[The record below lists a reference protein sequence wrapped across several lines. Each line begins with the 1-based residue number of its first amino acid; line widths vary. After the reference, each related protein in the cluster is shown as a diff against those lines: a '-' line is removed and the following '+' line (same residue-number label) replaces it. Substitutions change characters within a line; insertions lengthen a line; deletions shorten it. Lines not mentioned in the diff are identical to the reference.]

1 MKSGGIMID
10 YSKYPKQDI
19 LCIDCKSFF
28 ASVECAERGLDPMTA
43 ELAVVSRAESGGGLV
58 LASTPAMKEKYGIK
72 TGSRVFEFPR
82 NHQFILVP
90 PRMALYLERNRQIN
104 TVYQKYAA
112 KEDIHVYSIDE
123 TFIDVGKSHELFGSN
138 YQIARQI
145 QSDVF
150 KTYGVITC
158 VGIGDNLLLS
168 KLALDNSAKKKPPF
182 IAYWGYNRIE
192 QTVWQIKELT
202 DFWSIGRKT
211 KEKLN
216 LFGIYTVKQLAH
228 ADINLLKR
236 QFGVLGEEL
245 WYHAN
250 GIDLSVISER
260 YVARNKH
267 LSVSQILPRD
277 YHDLREVEIVIR
289 EMVDQLST
297 RLRNYNLMAASIV
310 LGVRYS
316 RDSLARGFRKQLK
329 IHSSDSRKALTEHF
343 LKLFYENVMYE
354 PIRSI
359 DVGVGKLKQKQA
371 LQLDLFTPPE
381 KLINQEK
388 LDKVIDRTRRKFGY
402 ASLIKASSL
411 EKGATGIERS
421 QMLGGHNR

>member
-1 MKSGGIMID
+1 MID

-28 ASVECAERGLDPMTA
+28 ASVECAERGLDPFTT
-43 ELAVVSRAESGGGLV
+43 ELAVISRGESNGGLV
-58 LASTPAMKEKYGIK
+58 LASTPVMKEKYGIK
-72 TGSRVFEFPR
+72 TGSRVFEFPL

-90 PRMALYLERNRQIN
+90 PRMGLYLERNQQIN
-104 TVYQKYAA
+104 VIYQKYAA

-123 TFIDVGKSHELFGSN
+123 TFIDVGKSHALFGSN

-150 KTYGVITC
+150 KTYGVVTC
-158 VGIGDNLLLS
+158 VGIGDNMLLA
-168 KLALDNSAKKKPPF
+168 KLALDNSAKKKAPF
-182 IAYWGYNRIE
+182 IAYWGYKRIE
-192 QTVWQIKELT
+192 QTIWQIQELT

-228 ADINLLKR
+228 ADVNLLKR

-250 GIDLSVISER
+250 GIDSAVISER
-260 YVARNKH
+260 YVAKNKNM
-267 LSVSQILPRD
+267 SVSQILPRD
-277 YHDLREVEIVIR
+277 YHNHREVEIVIR

-297 RLRNYNLMAASIV
+297 RLRNYALMAEVIT
-310 LGVRYS
+310 LGIGYS
-316 RDSLARGFRKQLK
+316 RDSLERGFRKQQK
-329 IHSSDSRKALTEHF
+329 IYPSDSRKTLTDLF
-343 LKLFYENVMYE
+343 VKIFYENVSSE
-354 PIRSI
+354 PIRS
-359 DVGVGKLKQKQA
+359 VVVSATKLKQKQA

-381 KLINQEK
+381 KVISQEK

-402 ASLIKASSL
+402 ESLIKASSL
-411 EKGATGIERS
+411 ESGATGIERS
-421 QMLGGHNR
+421 RLLGGHRK